1 MDTELDC
8 LVIGAGPAGL
18 ISATYLARF
27 RRRVRVV
34 HDGASRAALIP
45 VSHNYPGFPDGIS
58 GQDLLARL
66 RQQAEIY
73 GAQITAGHVDR
84 LTRGSDGSFSAH
96 FDGGTLQAKKVILAT
111 GVIDIEPQLPR
122 LTDAIRR
129 GYIRHCPI
137 CDAYEVIDRKVAVIG
152 NDQHAVEEALFIRHY
167 TRDITFLT
175 LGQPLA
181 APARQTL
188 EEAGLVVVQEPLA
201 ELEII
206 GERITAL
213 RLLSGR
219 VHSFDTLYS
228 ALGAKT
234 RSELALALGVEQA
247 DEGTLVTDSHQQTSV
262 PGLYAAGDVVQTLN
276 QMAVAAGQAALAST
290 HIHNVLRGAS

>member
-96 FDGGTLQAKKVILAT
+96 FDGGILQAKKVILAT